1 MLAEQV
7 AAGIEDVLAIYKVT
21 QADATV
27 GALIAGLV

>member
-7 AAGIEDVLAIYKVT
+7 AAGIEDVLAIYQVT

-27 GALIAGLV
+27 GALIVGLV